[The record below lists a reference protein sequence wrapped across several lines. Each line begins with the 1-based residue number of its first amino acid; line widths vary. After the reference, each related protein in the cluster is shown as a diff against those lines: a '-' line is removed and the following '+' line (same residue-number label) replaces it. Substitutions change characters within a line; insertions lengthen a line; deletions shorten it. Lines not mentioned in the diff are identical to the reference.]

1 LPHWKGGIVEK
12 ESVLLHETLLHRH
25 RRTGIV
31 VAALLA
37 MALAACTQTRI
48 GGGPPGTEVGSAAS
62 GEVIGSGSVRV
73 ALLVPRS
80 ATGNA
85 GNTGQAFRNS
95 ADLAMRDFPGGDIQ
109 LVVYDTGGTSAGAQ
123 AAANRALAEGVEMIL
138 GPVFNDAVA
147 AAAAPARQAG
157 VPVIAFTTDVAVAGR
172 GIYLISFLPDND
184 IERAIAFAAANG
196 RKSFAAILPATRYGT
211 LVEAAFRQTVSRTG
225 GRVVTIERYQ
235 LDQNDIRLKAT
246 AIAEVASQFDALL
259 VPDAGDAAVIVA
271 NTLASAG
278 VSQETVRLIGGGQWE
293 GDSRI
298 SSNPSL
304 AGAWYAAP
312 SRQGFAAFAQRY
324 RSAYGSEPP
333 RNATIAY
340 DATVLAAGLVR
351 QFGAERFSQA
361 VLTNPNGFAGIDG
374 VFRFLPDGSN
384 ERRLSVYEVTG
395 SGTQL
400 ADPAPRSFAGG
411 T

>member
-1 LPHWKGGIVEK
+1 MLREA
-12 ESVLLHETLLHRH
+12 LLDRH
-25 RRTGIV
+25 RRTGFVI
-31 VAALLA
+31 AALLA
-37 MALAACTQTRI
+37 VTLAACTQTRF
-48 GGGPPGTEVGSAAS
+48 GGGPPTGAVGTATS

-73 ALLVPRS
+73 ALLVPKS

-85 GNTGQAFRNS
+85 GRIGTAFRNS
-95 ADLAMRDFPGGDIQ
+95 ADLAMRDFPGAGIQ
-109 LVVYDTGGTSAGAQ
+109 LVVYDTGGTSVGAQ
-123 AAANRALAEGVEMIL
+123 AAANTALAEGAEVIL
-138 GPVFNDAVA
+138 GPVFSSSVA
-147 AAAAPARQAG
+147 AIAAPARQAG
-157 VPVIAFTTDVAVAGR
+157 IPVIAFTTDASVAGR
-172 GIYLISFLPDND
+172 GVYLISFLPDND
-184 IERAIAFAAANG
+184 IERAVTYAAANG
-196 RKSFAAILPATRYGT
+196 RNAFAAILPANRYGT
-211 LVEAAFRQTVSRTG
+211 VVEAAFRQTVSRAG

-271 NTLASAG
+271 DTLASAG
-278 VSQETVRLIGGGQWE
+278 VSRETTKLIGGGQWE

-298 SSNPSL
+298 SGNSNL

-312 SRQGFAAFAQRY
+312 ARQGFTAFAQRY
-324 RSAYGSEPP
+324 RSAYSSEPP

-351 QFGAERFSQA
+351 QFGAERFSQS

-374 VFRFLPDGSN
+374 VFRLLPDGSN
-384 ERRLSVYEVTG
+384 DRRLSVYEVTG

>member
-1 LPHWKGGIVEK
+1 LPHWKGGGVEK
-12 ESVLLHETLLHRH
+12 ENALFHEALANRR
-25 RRTGIV
+25 RRTGVII
-31 VAALLA
+31 AALLA
-37 MALAACTQTRI
+37 LALAACTQTRI
-48 GGGPPGTEVGSAAS
+48 GGSPTAGVGTSAS

-85 GNTGQAFRNS
+85 GNIGKAFRNS
-95 ADLAMRDFPGGDIQ
+95 ADLAMRDFPGAGIQ
-109 LVVYDTGGTSAGAQ
+109 LVVYDTGGTPAGAL
-123 AAANRALAEGVEMIL
+123 AAANRAISEDAEMIL
-138 GPVFNDAVA
+138 GPVFSSAVGA
-147 AAAAPARQAG
+147 VAAPARQAG
-157 VPVIAFTTDVAVAGR
+157 VPVIGFTTDVSVAGP
-172 GIYLISFLPDND
+172 GVYLISFLPDND
-184 IERAIAFAAANG
+184 IERAIAYAAANG
-196 RKSFAAILPATRYGT
+196 RKSFAAILPANRYGT

-246 AIAEVASQFDALL
+246 AIAEAASQFDALL
-259 VPDAGDAAVIVA
+259 VPDAGDATVIVA
-271 NTLASAG
+271 DTLTSAG
-278 VSQETVRLIGGGQWE
+278 VSQETTRLIGGGQWE

-298 SSNPSL
+298 SGNPGL

-312 SRQGFAAFAQRY
+312 ARQGFVAFAQRY
-324 RSAYGSEPP
+324 RSAYNSEPP

-351 QFGAERFSQA
+351 QFGANRFSQA

-374 VFRFLPDGSN
+374 VFRLLPDGSN
-384 ERRLSVYEVTG
+384 DRRLAIYEITG
-395 SGTQL
+395 SGTSL

>member
-1 LPHWKGGIVEK
+1 M
-12 ESVLLHETLLHRH
+12 LHQAPPVRH
-25 RRTGIV
+25 RRAGIV
-31 VAALLA
+31 IAALLV

-48 GGGPPGTEVGSAAS
+48 GGVGPPSAGVGPSAS

-85 GNTGQAFRNS
+85 GISGQASRNA
-95 ADLAMRDFPGGDIQ
+95 ADLAMRDFPGAGIQ
-109 LVVYDTGGTSAGAQ
+109 LVVYDTGGTPAGAL
-123 AAANRALAEGVEMIL
+123 AAANAALAEGAEMIL
-138 GPVFNDAVA
+138 GPVFSSSVGAI
-147 AAAAPARQAG
+147 APAARQAG
-157 VPVIAFTTDVAVAGR
+157 VPVIAFTTDVSVAGR
-172 GIYLISFLPDND
+172 GVYLISFLLDAA
-184 IERAIAFAAANG
+184 IERGITYAAANG
-196 RKSFAAILPATRYGT
+196 HNSFAAILPANPEGA
-211 LVEAAFRQTVSRTG
+211 LVEASFRQTVSRSG

-259 VPDAGDAAVIVA
+259 VPDAGDVAVIVA
-271 NTLASAG
+271 DTLASAG
-278 VSQETVRLIGGGQWE
+278 VSRQTARLIGSGQWE

-298 SSNPSL
+298 SGNPNL

-312 SRQGFAAFAQRY
+312 SRQGFTAFAQRY
-324 RSAYGSEPP
+324 RSAYNSEPP

-351 QFGAERFSQA
+351 QFGANRFSQA

-374 VFRFLPDGSN
+374 VFRLLPDGGN
-384 ERRLSVYEVTG
+384 DRRLAVYEVTG
-395 SGTQL
+395 SGTTL

>member
-1 LPHWKGGIVEK
+1 LPHWKGGGVEK
-12 ESVLLHETLLHRH
+12 EVVLLHEALLDRH
-25 RRTGIV
+25 WRAGIV
-31 VAALLA
+31 MAALLV
-37 MALAACTQTRI
+37 MVLGACTQTGI
-48 GGGPPGTEVGSAAS
+48 GGGSPATGIGTAAS

-85 GNTGQAFRNS
+85 GVIGRAFRNS
-95 ADLAMRDFPGGDIQ
+95 ADLAMRDFPGAGIQ

-123 AAANRALAEGVEMIL
+123 AAASRALAEGAEMIL
-138 GPVFNDAVA
+138 GPVFSSAVGA
-147 AAAAPARQAG
+147 IARPARQAS
-157 VPVIAFTTDVAVAGR
+157 VPVIAFATDVSVAGR
-172 GIYLISFLPDND
+172 GVYLISFLPDND
-184 IERAIAFAAANG
+184 IERAITYAAANG
-196 RKSFAAILPATRYGT
+196 RKAFAAILPATAYGT
-211 LVEAAFRQTVSRTG
+211 VVEAAFRQTASRAG

-259 VPDAGDAAVIVA
+259 VPDAGDAAVIIA
-271 NTLASAG
+271 DTLASAG
-278 VSQETVRLIGGGQWE
+278 VSPETTKLIGSGQWE
-293 GDSRI
+293 GDTRI
-298 SSNPSL
+298 SSNPNL

-324 RSAYGSEPP
+324 RSTYNSEPP
-333 RNATIAY
+333 RKATIAY

-374 VFRFLPDGSN
+374 VFRLLRNGSN
-384 ERRLSVYEVTG
+384 DRQLAIFEVTG
-395 SGTQL
+395 SGTSL
-400 ADPAPRSFAGG
+400 VDPASRSFAGG

>member
-1 LPHWKGGIVEK
+1 
-12 ESVLLHETLLHRH
+12 LLHEALLDRH
-25 RRTGIV
+25 RRAGIV
-31 VAALLA
+31 IAALLV
-37 MALAACTQTRI
+37 MTLAACTQTRF
-48 GGGPPGTEVGSAAS
+48 GGGSPGAEIGTAAS

-85 GNTGQAFRNS
+85 GNIGQAFRNA
-95 ADLAMRDFPGGDIQ
+95 ADLAMRDFPDAGIQ
-109 LVVYDTGGTSAGAQ
+109 LVVYDTGGTPAGAL
-123 AAANRALAEGVEMIL
+123 AAANRALAEGAEMIL
-138 GPVFNDAVA
+138 GPVFSSAVGA
-147 AAAAPARQAG
+147 VAAPARQAG
-157 VPVIAFTTDVAVAGR
+157 APVVAFTTDVSVAGR
-172 GIYLISFLPDND
+172 GVYLISFLPDND
-184 IERAIAFAAANG
+184 IERAITYAAANG
-196 RKSFAAILPATRYGT
+196 RNSFAAIVPANRYGT

-271 NTLASAG
+271 DTLASAG
-278 VSQETVRLIGGGQWE
+278 VSQETTRLIGSGQWD

-312 SRQGFAAFAQRY
+312 SRQGFIAFAQRY
-324 RSAYGSEPP
+324 RSAYNSEPP

-351 QFGAERFSQA
+351 QFGADRFSQA

-374 VFRFLPDGSN
+374 VFRLLPDGSN
-384 ERRLSVYEVTG
+384 DRRLSVYEMTG
-395 SGTQL
+395 SGTTL

>member
-1 LPHWKGGIVEK
+1 MLRE
-12 ESVLLHETLLHRH
+12 VLLNRH

-31 VAALLA
+31 IAALLA
-37 MALAACTQTRI
+37 MALAACTQTRF
-48 GGGPPGTEVGSAAS
+48 GGGPPTADVGTAIS

-85 GNTGQAFRNS
+85 GKIGLAFRNS
-95 ADLAMRDFPGGDIQ
+95 ADLAMRDFPGTGIQ
-109 LVVYDTGGTSAGAQ
+109 LIVYDTGGTAAGAV
-123 AAANRALAEGVEMIL
+123 AAANTALSEGAEMIL
-138 GPVFNDAVA
+138 GPVFSSAVGA
-147 AAAAPARQAG
+147 VAAPARQAG
-157 VPVIAFTTDVAVAGR
+157 VPVVAFTTDVSVAGR
-172 GIYLISFLPDND
+172 GVYLISFLPDND
-184 IERAIAFAAANG
+184 IERAITYAAANG
-196 RKSFAAILPATRYGT
+196 RKSFAAILPANRYGT

-259 VPDAGDAAVIVA
+259 VPDAGDVAVVVA
-271 NTLASAG
+271 DTLASAG
-278 VSQETVRLIGGGQWE
+278 VSQETTRLIGGGQWE

-298 SSNPSL
+298 ANSPNL

-324 RSAYGSEPP
+324 RSAYSSEPP

-351 QFGAERFSQA
+351 QFGGERFSQS

-374 VFRFLPDGSN
+374 VFRLQPDGSN
-384 ERRLSVYEVTG
+384 DRRLSIYEVTG
-395 SGTQL
+395 SGTTL
-400 ADPAPRSFAGG
+400 ADPASRSFAGG

>member
-1 LPHWKGGIVEK
+1 MFHEALLNRRRRAGIV
-12 ESVLLHETLLHRH
+12 
-25 RRTGIV
+25 I
-31 VAALLA
+31 AALLA
-37 MALAACTQTRI
+37 ITLAACTQTRI
-48 GGGPPGTEVGSAAS
+48 GGGSPTAGAGTAAS

-85 GNTGQAFRNS
+85 GNTGQAFRNA
-95 ADLAMRDFPGGDIQ
+95 ADLAMRDFPGAGIQ
-109 LVVYDTGGTSAGAQ
+109 LVVYDTGGTSAGAL
-123 AAANRALAEGVEMIL
+123 AAANRALAEGAEMIL
-138 GPVFNDAVA
+138 GPVFSSAVGS
-147 AAAAPARQAG
+147 AAAPARQAG
-157 VPVIAFTTDVAVAGR
+157 VPVIAFTTDVSVAGR
-172 GIYLISFLPDND
+172 GVYLISFLPDND
-184 IERAIAFAAANG
+184 IERAVSYAAANG
-196 RKSFAAILPATRYGT
+196 RKSFAAILPANRYGT

-259 VPDAGDAAVIVA
+259 VPDSGDAAVIVA
-271 NTLASAG
+271 DTLATAG
-278 VSQETVRLIGGGQWE
+278 VSQDTTRLIGGGQWE

-298 SSNPSL
+298 SSSPSL

-324 RSAYGSEPP
+324 RSAYNSEPP

-374 VFRFLPDGSN
+374 VFRLLPDGRN
-384 ERRLSVYEVTG
+384 NRRLSVYEVTG
-395 SGTQL
+395 SGTTL
-400 ADPAPRSFAGG
+400 ADPAPRSFSGG

>member
-1 LPHWKGGIVEK
+1 M
-12 ESVLLHETLLHRH
+12 LLHEALLDRH
-25 RRTGIV
+25 RRTGV
-31 VAALLA
+31 VIAALLV
-37 MALAACTQTRI
+37 MALAACTQTRFGSGAPPTAGI
-48 GGGPPGTEVGSAAS
+48 GTAAS

-85 GNTGQAFRNS
+85 GNTGQAFRNA
-95 ADLAMRDFPGGDIQ
+95 ADLAMRDFPGAGIQ
-109 LVVYDTGGTSAGAQ
+109 LVVYDTGGTPAGAL
-123 AAANRALAEGVEMIL
+123 AAANRALSEGAEMIL
-138 GPVFNDAVA
+138 GPVFSSAVGA
-147 AAAAPARQAG
+147 VAAPARQAG
-157 VPVIAFTTDVAVAGR
+157 VPVIAFTTDVSVAGR
-172 GIYLISFLPDND
+172 GVYLISFLPDND
-184 IERAIAFAAANG
+184 IERAVTYAAANG
-196 RKSFAAILPATRYGT
+196 RKSFAAVLPANRYGT

-225 GRVVTIERYQ
+225 GRVATIERYQ

-246 AIAEVASQFDALL
+246 AIAEIASQFDALL
-259 VPDAGDAAVIVA
+259 VPDAGDATVIIA
-271 NTLASAG
+271 DTLASAG
-278 VSQETVRLIGGGQWE
+278 VSRQSTRLIGSGQWE

-324 RSAYGSEPP
+324 RSAYNSEPP

-351 QFGAERFSQA
+351 QFGVERFSQA

-384 ERRLSVYEVTG
+384 DRQLAVYEVTG
-395 SGTQL
+395 SGSNL
-400 ADPAPRSFAGG
+400 ADRASRSFAGG